1 MGFSTVFH
9 LIVLA
14 IINVLRNPTLGD
26 WKYLILGLLVAVE
39 GPFAT
44 LLAAAAA
51 PGGLMR
57 LDWVFIAASLG
68 NLSAD
73 TLWYSLGYLG
83 KIEWL
88 LRPGRFFGFQKK
100 DLLQLEG
107 KIRHHAPKIL
117 FIAKITSSLIIPSL
131 VAAGLAKVPWKRWF
145 PFVATG
151 EVIWTGTLVLLGYY
165 AGQSISLIQKD
176 LRIFVIV
183 SSVVILSGL
192 IWMARRFI
200 VNKDAGESTE
210 G

>member
-1 MGFSTVFH
+1 MGLSTVFH

-14 IINVLRNPTLGD
+14 IINVLRNPALGD

-51 PGGLMR
+51 AGGLMR
-57 LDWVFIAASLG
+57 LDGVFIAASLG

-100 DLLQLEG
+100 DLQQLEK
-107 KIRHHAPKIL
+107 KIHQHAPKIL

-131 VAAGLAKVPWKRWF
+131 VAAGIARVPWKRWF

-151 EVIWTGTLVLLGYY
+151 EVIWTGSLVLLGYY
-165 AGQSISLIQKD
+165 AGESIGLIQKD
-176 LRIFVIV
+176 LQIFVVI
-183 SSVVILSGL
+183 SAVVILSVL
-192 IWMARRFI
+192 IWMARRFMI
-200 VNKDAGESTE
+200 NKDTGESTQ